1 MKRLGYYK
9 IRRSGGGLAIV
20 LPKEWL
26 DESGVKHGD
35 ILELFH
41 DADTLYAKKKGWD
54 NETE

>member
-26 DESGVKHGD
+26 DESNVKAGD
-35 ILELFH
+35 IMELFH
-41 DADTLYAKKKGWD
+41 DADTLYVRQKGWD
-54 NETE
+54 DER